1 MYSYYNWFKV
11 FPFRF
16 FVKIYIVYF
25 LLRLTSITEQ
35 LKGKSVKL
43 VISQLSGASRFSE
56 NDQFIDYQRV
66 TSLLAQWREIDVQIT
81 EAANEAKDN
90 VKYLSTLER
99 FFDPLYD
106 RDVNAIIDILP
117 ALMNAVKMIHTI
129 SRYFGSFL
137 FICFLFVYK
146 YLQC

>member
-1 MYSYYNWFKV
+1 M
-11 FPFRF
+11 
-16 FVKIYIVYF
+16 
-25 LLRLTSITEQ
+25 TSITEQ

-106 RDVNAIIDILP
+106 RDVNAVIDILP

-129 SRYFGSFL
+129 SRYFGI
-137 FICFLFVYK
+137 FILYVND
-146 YLQC
+146 YL